1 MTFRPRLKEGLLAL
15 YLLAGM
21 PAAAERAASLGLSA
35 GTAAFALL
43 WAGTAAALVL
53 AAYAPRAW
61 VRLAWA
67 LLFAAA
73 GLFVGA
79 FEAVTGQFLTYDA
92 FITMVSSTGDTGNA
106 LAQYGRAFLLPAL
119 LSLVLAGAILLK
131 PRRPIRLGGLAPLV
145 ALLILS
151 LLLYARG
158 GEGARGLP
166 APMTGVSYA
175 ALAGWEAAREPRPA
189 RQPVALRPAAAP
201 PGDLVFLID
210 ESVAAQYLDLDDPA
224 GVRSGLAAPR
234 PGLAVANFGYAASI
248 THCSFGSNL
257 TLRYGGTPAD
267 YRRLDAAGPSLFAYA
282 KAAGYRT
289 IYVDAQRPDPAR
301 LPLAPDELAEVDR
314 TISLARLPVVE
325 RDQAAANLVSGYLR
339 DGSRDFI
346 LVNKVGAHFPVHDKY
361 PDAFMLYRPALPRG
375 HFLNVGD
382 TGSRA
387 GFGGSP
393 AEWRE
398 YRNAYRN
405 TLAWNVGAFFDR
417 LLGPGIGGATLVYT
431 SDHGQNLHE
440 TGAPGANT
448 HCSPDPAPS
457 EGLVPLVIVS
467 GAADGPAW
475 LRAAAL
481 NRNRATAY
489 RIFPTLLGLMGY
501 REGDVARVYGPGL
514 DRPAR
519 DEFAFNARFNARL
532 GRGPDWRRIDLARVP
547 KPPTEDYRSVR

>member
-1 MTFRPRLKEGLLAL
+1 MTFRPRVKQGLLAL
-15 YLLAGM
+15 YLLACV
-21 PAAAERAASLGLSA
+21 PAAAARTMSLGLSP
-35 GTAAFALL
+35 GLAAFLALWTGTTACL
-43 WAGTAAALVL
+43 LLGGYARPAWA
-53 AAYAPRAW
+53 
-61 VRLAWA
+61 RLAWA

-73 GLFVGA
+73 GFFVGA

-106 LAQYGRAFLLPAL
+106 LAQYGRAFVAPLALAL
-119 LSLVLAGAILLK
+119 LLAAGIALK
-131 PRRPIRLGGLAPLV
+131 PRRPLRFAGLAPLA
-145 ALLILS
+145 ALLGLS
-151 LLLYARG
+151 LLLYVRG

-166 APMTGVSYA
+166 APATGLSYA
-175 ALAGWEAAREPRPA
+175 ALAGWEAASEPRPA
-189 RQPVALRPAAAP
+189 RRPVALRPAAAP

-210 ESVAAQYLDLDDPA
+210 ESVAARYLDVDDPA

-257 TLRYGGTPAD
+257 TLRYGGTRAD

-289 IYVDAQRPDPAR
+289 IYVDAQRPDPAA
-301 LPLAPDELAEVDR
+301 LPLAPDELTEVDR
-314 TISLARLPVVE
+314 TVSLARLPVVE
-325 RDQAAANLVSGYLR
+325 RDQAAADLVSRYLKDSR
-339 DGSRDFI
+339 RDFI

-375 HFLNVGD
+375 HFLDVGD

-417 LLGPGIGGATLVYT
+417 LLGPGIGDATIVYT

-440 TGAPGANT
+440 RGEPGANT
-448 HCSPDPAPS
+448 HCSPDPAPA

-467 GAADGPAW
+467 GAQAGGAW

-481 NRNRATAY
+481 NRDRATAY
-489 RIFPTLLGLMGY
+489 RIFPSLLGLMGY
-501 REGDVARVYGPGL
+501 SPADVTRLYGPGL
-514 DRPAR
+514 DSPAR
-519 DEFAFNARFNARL
+519 DDFAFNARFNARL
-532 GRGPDWRRIDLARVP
+532 GRGPDWRHIDPARVP
-547 KPPTEDYRSVR
+547 RPPAEDYRGSR

>member
-1 MTFRPRLKEGLLAL
+1 MTFRPRLKDGLLAL
-15 YLLAGM
+15 SLLACL
-21 PAAAERAASLGLSA
+21 PAAAERAGALGLSPA
-35 GTAAFALL
+35 LAAFGLL
-43 WAGTAAALVL
+43 WAATTACLFL
-53 AAYAPRAW
+53 AAWAPRWW

-67 LLFAAA
+67 LLFAGA
-73 GLFVGA
+73 GLFVGT

-92 FITMVSSTGDTGNA
+92 FITMISSTGDTGNA
-106 LAQYGRAFLLPAL
+106 LAQYGRAFLLPGA
-119 LSLVLAGAILLK
+119 LSLLLAAAILPK
-131 PRRPIRLGGLAPLV
+131 PRRPLRFAGLAPLV
-145 ALLILS
+145 GLLGLS

-166 APMTGVSYA
+166 APMTGLSYA
-175 ALAGWEAAREPRPA
+175 ALAGWEKASEPRPA
-189 RQPVALRPAAAP
+189 REAVALRPAAAP
-201 PGDLVFLID
+201 TGDLVFLID
-210 ESVAAQYLDLDDPA
+210 ESVAPQYLDLDNPD
-224 GVRSGLAAPR
+224 GVRSGLAEPR

-257 TLRYGGTPAD
+257 TLRYGGTRAD
-267 YRRLDAAGPSLFAYA
+267 YRRLNAAGPSLFAYA

-289 IYVDAQRPDPAR
+289 VYIDAQRPDPAR
-301 LPLAPDELAEVDR
+301 LPLAPDELAQVDR

-325 RDQAAANLVSGYLR
+325 RDQAAANLVSRYLR

-361 PDAFMLYRPALPRG
+361 PDAFMRYRPALPRG
-375 HFLNVGD
+375 HFLDVSD

-417 LLGPGIGGATLVYT
+417 LLGPGLNGATLVYT

-448 HCSPDPAPS
+448 HCSPDPSPA
-457 EGLVPLVIVS
+457 EGLVPLVIVT
-467 GAADGPAW
+467 GAADAPAW
-475 LRAAAL
+475 LGAAAL

-489 RIFPTLLGLMGY
+489 QIFPTLLGLMGY
-501 REGDVARVYGPGL
+501 READVARVYGPGL
-514 DRPAR
+514 DRLVR

-532 GRGPDWRRIDLARVP
+532 GRGPDWRRIDLAHVP
-547 KPPTEDYRSVR
+547 KPPEWDYKPLR